1 MKCFGVL
8 QTYLLISIILNVF
21 PFPGLAS
28 SSTSQGSLGAQ
39 PGPGGF
45 PHLARRHPPLPQ
57 GKLKSNKETAARLI
71 VQCGLGTERLRGNLS
86 RLIQMNVMVFTHC
99 DGNAALGSF
108 VTGKQD
114 PRECETEKLVE
125 NENAGEGVVA
135 PAGSSSSNTMQ
146 CQTTAAAAARES
158 RP

>member
-1 MKCFGVL
+1 MKCVGVL
-8 QTYLLISIILNVF
+8 QTHLLISIILNVF
-21 PFPGLAS
+21 LFPGLAS

-71 VQCGLGTERLRGNLS
+71 VQCGLGIERLRGNLS
-86 RLIQMNVMVFTHC
+86 RLIQMIVMVFTHC
-99 DGNAALGSF
+99 DGNTALGSF
-108 VTGKQD
+108 VAGEQD
-114 PRECETEKLVE
+114 PRECEKLVE

-135 PAGSSSSNTMQ
+135 PAGSSSSNTIQ

>member
-1 MKCFGVL
+1 MKCVGVL
-8 QTYLLISIILNVF
+8 QTHLLISIILNVF
-21 PFPGLAS
+21 LFPGLAS

-57 GKLKSNKETAARLI
+57 GKLKSNEETAARLI

-86 RLIQMNVMVFTHC
+86 RLIQMIVMVFTHC
-99 DGNAALGSF
+99 DGNTALGSF
-108 VTGKQD
+108 VAGKQD

-135 PAGSSSSNTMQ
+135 PAGSSSNTMQ
-146 CQTTAAAAARES
+146 CQTTAAAARES

>member
-1 MKCFGVL
+1 MKCVGVL
-8 QTYLLISIILNVF
+8 QTHLLISIILNVF
-21 PFPGLAS
+21 LFPGLAS

-57 GKLKSNKETAARLI
+57 GKLKSNKETAACLI
-71 VQCGLGTERLRGNLS
+71 VQCGLGIERLRGNLS
-86 RLIQMNVMVFTHC
+86 RLIQMIVMVFAHC
-99 DGNAALGSF
+99 DGNTALGSF
-108 VTGKQD
+108 VAGKQD
-114 PRECETEKLVE
+114 PRECEKLVE

-135 PAGSSSSNTMQ
+135 PAGSSSNTMQ
-146 CQTTAAAAARES
+146 CQTTAAAARES